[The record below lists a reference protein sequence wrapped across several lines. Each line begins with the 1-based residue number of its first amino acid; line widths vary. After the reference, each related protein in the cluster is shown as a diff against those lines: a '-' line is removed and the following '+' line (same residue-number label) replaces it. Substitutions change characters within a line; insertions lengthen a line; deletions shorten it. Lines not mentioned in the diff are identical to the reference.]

1 MHAESEGRQRP
12 VSETASP
19 VGNERRVFLLVL
31 SAAIRP
37 LRNPEAIKA
46 AALRVL
52 AQQRRANRVFY
63 ADVNGDDWIVER
75 GWAPAPTGRTLRGS
89 DPWPLDHGPG
99 GHLLLLFTENRMR
112 TDSSDTSFIRLV
124 NLILL

>member
-19 VGNERRVFLLVL
+19 AGNERRVFLLVL

-75 GWAPAPTGRTLRGS
+75 GWADGLPPLPAGRCAAQTY
-89 DPWPLDHGPG
+89 
-99 GHLLLLFTENRMR
+99 GHWIMDQGAAFYFSLPK
-112 TDSSDTSFIRLV
+112 IG
-124 NLILL
+124 